1 MKKII
6 FLVFASLLLFGCVN
20 NFENKKEQL
29 DLVVDRN
36 EECQKYRD
44 ILKDKIEDK
53 KTEVGEI
60 FYSPTM
66 DSCLV
71 IIETTDMKEI
81 DRFHGNAGLVT
92 ICTTT
97 KKLIDVFSNELIF
110 ESLKT
115 SSGEPPLDGYFVELN
130 KIISEYKN

>member
-1 MKKII
+1 MKKLI
-6 FLVFASLLLFGCVN
+6 FLALAPILFFGCTN
-20 NFENKKEQL
+20 NFEDKKEQL

-36 EECQKYRD
+36 EECQKYREA
-44 ILKDKIEDK
+44 LMDKIEDK
-53 KTEVGEI
+53 ETEIGEI

-71 IIETTDMKEI
+71 IVETTDVKEV